1 MGNERLKAVS
11 PRPGWSFKAKGIS
24 VDGGIDENAVGT
36 VVGENALIFSG
47 RIPVLEA
54 SFFSSQCG

>member
-36 VVGENALIFSG
+36 VVGENALI
-47 RIPVLEA
+47 PVLEA
-54 SFFSSQCG
+54 SFFSSQCGRLWS